1 MSAWLPVAPCTPQ
14 GCATHNGPAVGT
26 LTAIGRLLAGIPV
39 VLAGVA
45 LTPLVSLLGGAHRD
59 RLTRLWTRT
68 LIRAFGL
75 RVRIVGEP
83 APPRGTGMLVVS
95 NHISWL
101 DIPLLAAVFPGRML
115 AKKEIR
121 GWPVMGAMATL
132 GGTIFVERE
141 RLRALPGTVR
151 TLATAMDEGSRVVVF
166 PEACTWCGK
175 DHGRFTTAV
184 FQAAMDADADVRPV
198 RLTYRGP
205 DGEPSGAPAFVG
217 EDSLGASLWR
227 VVKAEGLT
235 AEIAV
240 LPVIPAGRH
249 ADRRSLSVAARLAI
263 APDGVVTPDEPPRST
278 AGRRVGGRRTGG
290 RSVKAPAASAPTA
303 SAPTV
308 PTPTVPV
315 QTAAA
320 ETPAAQTVPAQT
332 AVASESAKR
341 PASSVHQCASSIP
354 AAESSARIPS

>member
-1 MSAWLPVAPCTPQ
+1 MRAWLPVAPCTPQ

-26 LTAIGRLLAGIPV
+26 LTAIGRLAAGIPV
-39 VLAGVA
+39 VLAGVV
-45 LTPLVSLLGGAHRD
+45 LTPLVSLLSGAHRD
-59 RLTRLWTRT
+59 RLTRTWART
-68 LIRAFGL
+68 VIRAFGL

-83 APPRGTGMLVVS
+83 VPPRGTGMLVVS

-115 AKKEIR
+115 AKSEIR

-240 LPVIPAGRH
+240 LPVIPAGCH
-249 ADRRSLSVAARLAI
+249 ADRRALSLAARLAV
-263 APDGVVTPDEPPRST
+263 APDGVVTPDAAPRDKADAAPRGT
-278 AGRRVGGRRTGG
+278 VAWRRTGG
-290 RSVKAPAASAPTA
+290 RRARGRSVTAPTA
-303 SAPTV
+303 SAPTA
-308 PTPTVPV
+308 PAPAVPV
-315 QTAAA
+315 QTGAAR
-320 ETPAAQTVPAQT
+320 TVPAQT
-332 AVASESAKR
+332 AVASDSAKR
-341 PASSVHQCASSIP
+341 PASSVHQCASSMP